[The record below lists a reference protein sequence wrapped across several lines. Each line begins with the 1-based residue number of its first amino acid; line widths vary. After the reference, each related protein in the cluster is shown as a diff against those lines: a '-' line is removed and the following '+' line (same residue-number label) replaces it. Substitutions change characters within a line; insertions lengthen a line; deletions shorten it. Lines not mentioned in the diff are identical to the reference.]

1 MEEIIPFT
9 TAAKTIAYL
18 KLNSIR
24 NVQEIYKENSKTSK
38 GHEKRPSKQAEGLY
52 KFDAIAIK
60 IPLALINFSR
70 AFLVYLGTCQ
80 EQ

>member
-38 GHEKRPSKQAEGLY
+38 GHEKRPSK
-52 KFDAIAIK
+52 
-60 IPLALINFSR
+60 
-70 AFLVYLGTCQ
+70 
-80 EQ
+80 